1 MKNKILILFIMVL
14 VVALSGCISSDASNI
29 DGLAPSIN
37 SHLKSGDIM
46 YNQSAIDVNQFKYT
60 RALAEC
66 NNATSEFNSAKSSA
80 NSGLSYA
87 KNSND
92 NVYVNYMQY
101 VVSELDAKLNATTE
115 LETAISYLQKNDSV
129 NANNH
134 ITLANGYMDKST
146 EYKTE
151 RDNIVLQNPS
161 KFK

>member
-60 RALAEC
+60 QALAEC
-66 NNATSEFNSAKSSA
+66 DNATSEFNSAKSSA

-87 KNSND
+87 KI
-92 NVYVNYMQY
+92 
-101 VVSELDAKLNATTE
+101 LTTMC
-115 LETAISYLQKNDSV
+115 T
-129 NANNH
+129 
-134 ITLANGYMDKST
+134 
-146 EYKTE
+146 
-151 RDNIVLQNPS
+151 
-161 KFK
+161 